1 MSMKKFR
8 KTTMTSELSTLKL
21 GYMPIFVKIWE
32 MFFWLIV
39 EWLLNNQGKNEVKNI
54 SERKYNF

>member
-1 MSMKKFR
+1 
-8 KTTMTSELSTLKL
+8 MTSELSTLKL